1 MFDKND
7 KTLFAM
13 RAICIVTII
22 VLAAISTALGI
33 LLIVAGYVGAGI
45 ILIAL
50 FLFLLLAVLGI

>member
-13 RAICIVTII
+13 RVICIVTII

-45 ILIAL
+45 ILAQNGQR
-50 FLFLLLAVLGI
+50 AV